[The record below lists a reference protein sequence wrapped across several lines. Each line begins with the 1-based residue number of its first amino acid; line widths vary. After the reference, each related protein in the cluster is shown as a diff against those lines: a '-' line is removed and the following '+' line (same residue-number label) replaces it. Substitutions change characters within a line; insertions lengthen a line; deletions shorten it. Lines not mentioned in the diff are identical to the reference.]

1 MATIDQG
8 VFKAMEWRCIGPHR
22 GGRSVAAVGDPD
34 DPMTFYFGACNG
46 GVWKTDDGGTY
57 WENISD
63 GFFKT
68 SAVGAIAVA
77 DSDPNVIYAGM
88 GEACIR
94 NDVSS
99 GDGVYKSTDKGKTWQ
114 HVGLADSRHIARV
127 RIHPKDP
134 DLVYVAALGHAWAP
148 NEERGVLRS
157 RDGGNNWERVLFVSD
172 KAGAIDLSIDANNPR
187 ILYAATWEVYRNPWT
202 ISSGGPESRLYKS
215 TDGGDTWTAL
225 TDNPGFPKGLKGRIG
240 VAVSPARSD
249 RVWAIVEAEEGG
261 LYRSDDGGD
270 SWELVNNTD
279 GRGRPWYHTH
289 VFAHPQDPETVWTMD
304 SFFYMSTD
312 GGRTFGQMPLPHGDH
327 HDLWIDPRN
336 PSRMIEA
343 NDGGATITFNGGG
356 SWSTI
361 YNQPTACFYHL
372 AVDNQYPYRVY
383 GTQQDNTA
391 ISVPSKSDKSA
402 IPLSDCYMTGTSE
415 SGHIAVRPDNPN
427 IVYSGAIGSSA
438 GGGGNLLRSDHAL
451 GDHIE
456 IITVWPEE
464 SWGWAPK
471 DEKYRFHWTYPIV
484 ISPHDSDV
492 LYCTGNLVFR
502 STNEGKSW
510 ESISPDLTRN
520 DASKLEIS
528 GGPVTVQGVSG
539 AETYCTI
546 FAFTESPHEQGV
558 FWAGS
563 DDGLI
568 HISRDGGENWENVTP
583 PDVPEWTTV
592 AFIEVSHH
600 DAATAYVA
608 AYRYKLDDYN
618 PYLYKTRDYG
628 RTWQKITSGIG
639 AEDFTR
645 VIREDPV
652 RQGLLYAGTEFGLYV
667 SFDDGESWQLLQLNL
682 PVVPLYDLAVKGD
695 ELVACTH
702 GRSFWILDDV
712 TPLRQANEQMAQSP
726 AYLFKPKNTHQDVDP
741 PVFAPPPGVPGKRNY
756 QTDAGGGTAFY
767 IRRRADGSSY
777 RSHIDAGDN
786 PTRGVIVSYFLKEEP
801 EGEVTLTFA
810 DASGQEIRSFTSAKG
825 EQAPSTD
832 ESQQKAM
839 EQYVPVERG
848 MNKFIWD
855 MRYTAPK
862 ALPRD
867 ATMGGFRGPDQGP
880 EAPPGT
886 YQVWLTVSGQIYN
899 QSFEILKDPRISA
912 SQEELEDRFNTLMQ
926 IRDKL
931 SETNDAILRVRSI
944 YQQVEEWEKR
954 GEGRSDAIAEA
965 AQTLRGKLSPIEA
978 ELIQTRIKTKA
989 DFMRY
994 PSQLNA
1000 KLRAVSSVVTSSTG
1014 TPTEQS
1020 VDAFGEFS
1028 GRVDV
1033 HLERLQ
1039 EVIDKDLEEFG
1050 NLVLELEVPSII
1062 PMSSA

>member
-1 MATIDQG
+1 MATIDQS

-63 GFFKT
+63 GFFET

-77 DSDPNVIYAGM
+77 DSDSNVIYAGM

-114 HVGLADSRHIARV
+114 HVGLSDSRHIARV
-127 RIHPKDP
+127 RIHPSNP

-148 NEERGVLRS
+148 NEERGVFRS
-157 RDGGNNWERVLFVSD
+157 TDGGESWESVLFVSD
-172 KAGAIDLSIDANNPR
+172 KAGAIDLSMDPTNPR
-187 ILYAATWEVYRNPWT
+187 ILYAAIWEVFRNPWT
-202 ISSGGPESRLYKS
+202 ISSGGPDSGLYKS

-225 TDNPGFPKGLKGRIG
+225 TGNPGFPKGLKGRIG
-240 VAVSPARSD
+240 IAVSPAKPD
-249 RVWAIVEAEEGG
+249 RIWAIVEAGEGG
-261 LYRSDDGGD
+261 LYRSGDGGD
-270 SWELVNNTD
+270 SWELVNDTD

-289 VFAHPQDPETVWTMD
+289 VFAHPQDPETVWVMD
-304 SFFYMSTD
+304 SFFYVSTD
-312 GGRTFGQMPLPHGDH
+312 GGHTFGQTPMPHGDH

-336 PSRMIEA
+336 PRRMIEA
-343 NDGGATITFNGGG
+343 NDGGATVTFNGGV
-356 SWSTI
+356 SWSSI

-383 GTQQDNTA
+383 GTQQDSSA
-391 ISVPSKSDKSA
+391 ISVPSKSDDSA

-415 SGHIAVRPDNPN
+415 SGHIAVRPDNAN
-427 IVYSGAIGSSA
+427 VVYSGAIGSSA
-438 GGGGNLLRSDHAL
+438 GGGGNLLRSDHAI

-471 DEKYRFHWTYPIV
+471 DQKYRFHWTYPIL
-484 ISPHDSDV
+484 ISPHDPDV

-520 DASKLEIS
+520 DPTKLEIS

-546 FAFTESPHEQGV
+546 FAFTESPHERGV

-568 HISRDGGENWENVTP
+568 HISRDGGDSWEDVTP
-583 PDVPEWTTV
+583 PDLPEWTTV

-600 DAATAYVA
+600 DPATAYVA
-608 AYRYKLDDYN
+608 AYRYKLDDYS
-618 PYLYKTRDYG
+618 PYLYKTGDYG
-628 RTWQKITSGIG
+628 NTWREITGGIG
-639 AEDFTR
+639 PEDFTR

-652 RQGLLYAGTEFGLYV
+652 RPGLLYAGTEFGLYV
-667 SFDDGESWQLLQLNL
+667 SFDDGEAWQKLQLNL
-682 PVVPLYDLAVKGD
+682 PVAPLYDLAVKGD

-712 TPLRQANEQMAQSP
+712 TPLRQANERIAQSP
-726 AYLFKPKNTHQDVDP
+726 AHLFRPKDTHLDVEP
-741 PVFAPPPGVPGKRNY
+741 PVFAPLPPIPGAKNY
-756 QTDAGGGTAFY
+756 QVDAHGGTAFY
-767 IRRRADGSSY
+767 ARRRADGSQY
-777 RSHIDAGDN
+777 RSHVDAGDN
-786 PTRGVIVSYFLKEEP
+786 PPRGVSVFYYLREEP
-801 EGEVTLTFA
+801 EGEVMLTFA
-810 DASGQEIRSFTSAKG
+810 DSGGREIASYTSG
-825 EQAPSTD
+825 EEPSD
-832 ESQQKAM
+832 DGPRQH
-839 EQYVPVERG
+839 VPVAQG
-848 MNKFIWD
+848 MNRFVWD
-855 MRYTAPK
+855 MRYPGPK
-862 ALPRD
+862 TLAND
-867 ATMGGFRGPDQGP
+867 ASLNVFYANDQGP

-886 YQVWLTVSGQIYN
+886 YQVGLAAGGQVYN
-899 QSFEILKDPRISA
+899 QSFEVLKDPRVSA
-912 SQEELEDRFNTLMQ
+912 SQEELDDRFNTLVQ

-931 SETNDAILRVRSI
+931 TDTNDAILRVRSI
-944 YQQVEEWEKR
+944 YRQMEEWQKR
-954 GEGRSDAIAEA
+954 AEGRSDAVADA
-965 AQTLRGKLSPIEA
+965 AQALRGKLSAVET
-978 ELIQTRIKTKA
+978 ELIQTRIKTRA
-989 DFMRY
+989 DFMNY

-1000 KLRAVSSVVTSSTG
+1000 KLRAVGSVVTSATG
-1014 TPTEQS
+1014 APTEQS

-1028 GRVDV
+1028 GRVDT
-1033 HLERLQ
+1033 HLEQLR
-1039 EVIDKDLEEFG
+1039 EVIDKDLEQFG
-1050 NLVLELEVPSII
+1050 DLLSELDLPLIV
-1062 PMSSA
+1062 PMS

>member
-1 MATIDQG
+1 MATIDQS
-8 VFKAMEWRCIGPHR
+8 VFRAMEWRCIGPHR
-22 GGRSVAAVGDPD
+22 GGRTVAAVGDPD

-46 GVWKTDDGGTY
+46 GVWKTDDGGAY

-63 GFFKT
+63 GFFET

-99 GDGVYKSTDKGKTWQ
+99 GDGVYKSTDRGKTWR
-114 HVGLADSRHIARV
+114 HVGLSDSRHIARI
-127 RIHPKDP
+127 RIHPSNP

-148 NEERGVLRS
+148 NEERGLFRS
-157 RDGGNNWERVLFVSD
+157 RDGGESWESVLFVSD
-172 KAGAIDLSIDANNPR
+172 KAGAIDLAMDPTNPR
-187 ILYAATWEVYRNPWT
+187 ILYAAIWEVFRNPWT
-202 ISSGGPESRLYKS
+202 ISSGGPDSGLYKS
-215 TDGGDTWTAL
+215 TDGGDTWTGL
-225 TDNPGFPKGLKGRIG
+225 SDNPGFPKGLKGRIG
-240 VAVSPARSD
+240 VAVSPAKPD
-249 RVWAIVEAEEGG
+249 RLWAIVEAGEGG
-261 LYRSDDGGD
+261 LYRSDDGGE
-270 SWELVNNTD
+270 SWELVNDTD

-289 VFAHPQDPETVWTMD
+289 VFAHPQDPETVWVMD
-304 SFFYMSTD
+304 SFFYVSTD
-312 GGRTFGQMPLPHGDH
+312 GGRTFGQTPMPHGDH

-336 PSRMIEA
+336 PRRMIEA
-343 NDGGATITFNGGG
+343 NDGGATVTFNGGV
-356 SWSTI
+356 SWSSI

-383 GTQQDNTA
+383 GTQQDSSA
-391 ISVPSKSDKSA
+391 ISVPSKSDDSA
-402 IPLSDCYMTGTSE
+402 IPLSACYMTGTSE
-415 SGHIAVRPDNPN
+415 SGHIAVRPDNAN
-427 IVYSGAIGSSA
+427 VVYSGAIGSSA

-471 DEKYRFHWTYPIV
+471 DQKYRFHWTYPIL
-484 ISPHDSDV
+484 ISPHDPDV

-510 ESISPDLTRN
+510 EPISPDLTRN
-520 DASKLEIS
+520 DPTKLEIS

-546 FAFTESPHEQGV
+546 FAFTESPHERGV

-568 HISRDGGENWENVTP
+568 HISRDGGDSWEDVTP
-583 PDVPEWTTV
+583 PDLPEWTTV

-600 DAATAYVA
+600 DPATAYVA
-608 AYRYKLDDYN
+608 AYRYKLDDYS
-618 PYLYKTRDYG
+618 PYLYKTGDYG
-628 RTWQKITSGIG
+628 RTWREITGGIG
-639 AEDFTR
+639 PEDFTR

-652 RQGLLYAGTEFGLYV
+652 RPGLLYAGTEFGLYV
-667 SFDDGESWQLLQLNL
+667 SFDDGEAWQKLQLNL
-682 PVVPLYDLAVKGD
+682 PVAPLYDLAVKGD

-712 TPLRQANEQMAQSP
+712 TPLRQANERIAESP
-726 AYLFKPKNTHQDVDP
+726 AHLFRPKDTHQDVEP
-741 PVFAPPPGVPGKRNY
+741 AIFAPLPPITGAKNY
-756 QTDAGGGTAFY
+756 QVDAHGGTAFY
-767 IRRRADGSSY
+767 VRHRADGSQY
-777 RSHIDAGDN
+777 RSHVDAGDN
-786 PTRGVIVSYFLKEEP
+786 PPRGVSVFYYLHEEP

-810 DASGQEIRSFTSAKG
+810 DSGGREIASFTSA
-825 EQAPSTD
+825 EEPSDDRHSRPGAGTR
-832 ESQQKAM
+832 QH
-839 EQYVPVERG
+839 VPVAQG
-848 MNKFIWD
+848 MNRFVWD
-855 MRYTAPK
+855 MRYPGPK
-862 ALPRD
+862 TLAND
-867 ATMGGFRGPDQGP
+867 ASLNVFYANDQGP

-886 YQVWLTVSGQIYN
+886 YQVGLAAGGQVYD
-899 QSFEILKDPRISA
+899 QSFDILKDPRVSA
-912 SQEELEDRFNTLMQ
+912 SQDELDDRFNTLVQ

-931 SETNDAILRVRSI
+931 TDTNDAILRVRSI
-944 YQQVEEWEKR
+944 YRQMEEWQKR
-954 GEGRSDAIAEA
+954 AEGRSDAVADA
-965 AQTLRGKLSPIEA
+965 AQALRGKLSAVET
-978 ELIQTRIKTKA
+978 ELIQTRIKTRA
-989 DFMRY
+989 DFMNY

-1000 KLRAVSSVVTSSTG
+1000 KLRAVGSVVTSATG
-1014 TPTEQS
+1014 APTEQS

-1028 GRVDV
+1028 GRVDT

-1050 NLVLELEVPSII
+1050 DLLSELDLPLIVPIS
-1062 PMSSA
+1062 